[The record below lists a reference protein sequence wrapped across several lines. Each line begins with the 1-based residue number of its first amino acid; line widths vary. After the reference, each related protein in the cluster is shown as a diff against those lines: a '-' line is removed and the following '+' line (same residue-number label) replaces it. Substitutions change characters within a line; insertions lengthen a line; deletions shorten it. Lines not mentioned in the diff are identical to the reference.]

1 LRGRKITS
9 WRPAWVIRQ
18 DPVKNTN
25 KQKTQK
31 KTPKQVSW
39 PHTVLMD
46 QSNDGGE
53 NLYFR
58 KVLQEMSE
66 RPDLEEAVPSPVSS
80 GSQPRSPHAELGFEG
95 EAGAH

>member
-1 LRGRKITS
+1 
-9 WRPAWVIRQ
+9 
-18 DPVKNTN
+18 
-25 KQKTQK
+25 
-31 KTPKQVSW
+31 
-39 PHTVLMD
+39 MD